1 VLHVTSNFIRGQAM
15 PDNFTLIWLQAANF
29 NILLV
34 EAILLRDAPVCGFK
48 AKVNRYWQH
57 GSCTPFTARLE
68 NFGAQLGI
76 PTIGRNVYIPQS
88 ANVGADTLSEG
99 SLLVNLRVFSN
110 LPESEK
116 CLIPYKL

>member
-1 VLHVTSNFIRGQAM
+1 VTSNFIRGQAM

-68 NFGAQLGI
+68 NFGPQLGI
-76 PTIGRNVYIPQS
+76 PTIRRNVYIPQS
-88 ANVGADTLSEG
+88 ANVGGDHRQKDYCWSTC
-99 SLLVNLRVFSN
+99 VFSVMCQTAR
-110 LPESEK
+110 SV
-116 CLIPYKL
+116 